1 MMFAQKKTKKT
12 QLSDTLAFG
21 PAAGRKKG
29 EPSSKDRV
37 RLMAKRRTKPTTI
50 KENVKNSS
58 SSRSSSSTAL
68 SPSSPHSS
76 WKNNVPSSKL
86 DKRRTNNPFATS
98 SHRER
103 SKFAQ
108 AYADGAVPCRIDHGG
123 VNHHLQWDIPPQEL
137 DYQQMLPIFA
147 HGLAETRHPYVFVAQ
162 HGFTQLLTCPEAPGK
177 VVAVLPLIVKPLR
190 AALASKDKEV
200 TKNALHACQLL
211 SNVVKGALNPFL
223 PHLLIPIKRRCFD
236 RSFQETITELL
247 GAIEENG
254 GEPALVAIK
263 KKVPTYQSVF
273 AF

>member
-1 MMFAQKKTKKT
+1 M
-12 QLSDTLAFG
+12 AFS
-21 PAAGRKKG
+21 PAAGRKRG
-29 EPSSKDRV
+29 EPSARD
-37 RLMAKRRTKPTTI
+37 AKRMLRKQRHSSTTTTTTST
-50 KENVKNSS
+50 KENRKNTKA
-58 SSRSSSSTAL
+58 SSTAL
-68 SPSSPHSS
+68 SPSSPPMYKST
-76 WKNNVPSSKL
+76 KPSAKL
-86 DKRRTNNPFATS
+86 DKRKTNNPFATS

-123 VNHHLQWDIPPQEL
+123 VNHHLQWDIQPEEL

-147 HGLAETRHPYVFVAQ
+147 HGLSETRHPYVFVAQ
-162 HGFTQLLTCPEAPGK
+162 HGFTQMLTSPGAPGK

-190 AALASKDKEV
+190 TALASKDKEV

-211 SNVVKGALNPFL
+211 SNVVKGALNPHL

-236 RSFQETITELL
+236 RGFQETITDLL

-254 GEPALVAIK
+254 GECALVAIK